1 MKNKLLK
8 YLLFAVLFG
17 MLGYFR
23 EFFFVNVNNIMYNKY
38 YGDQVE
44 IPESLSFLEAQSY
57 QTIYYLKYLFTIIS
71 FCLFFLL
78 SYYCV
83 KNLSIQPGLV
93 KWLKYSYALL
103 LFLSAAAMLWAYFI
117 KGNLQDNEYTFSRW
131 VMGIA
136 QSPLPVLFLLAA
148 EHLNARLNEK

>member
-1 MKNKLLK
+1 
-8 YLLFAVLFG
+8 
-17 MLGYFR
+17 
-23 EFFFVNVNNIMYNKY
+23 
-38 YGDQVE
+38 
-44 IPESLSFLEAQSY
+44 
-57 QTIYYLKYLFTIIS
+57 
-71 FCLFFLL
+71 
-78 SYYCV
+78 
-83 KNLSIQPGLV
+83 
-93 KWLKYSYALL
+93 LL

>member
-1 MKNKLLK
+1 MKSKLLK
-8 YLLFAVLFG
+8 YLFFALLFG
-17 MLGYFR
+17 VLGYFR

-38 YGDQVE
+38 YGDQVQ
-44 IPESLSFLEAQSY
+44 IPEILSLIEAQSY
-57 QTIYYLKYLFTIIS
+57 STIYYLKYLFTIIS
-71 FCLFFLL
+71 FALFYLL
-78 SYYCV
+78 SFYCI
-83 KNLSIQPGLV
+83 KNLSIQPELRRWV
-93 KWLKYSYALL
+93 HVSYF
-103 LFLSAAAMLWAYFI
+103 LFLILSAAAMTWAYFI